1 MKYKSNNAKFVKIY
15 NADSENQSN
24 TINLCL
30 IVCTMYAT
38 NNHIATGEP
47 ARTGGDASKK
57 NAVNATLKS
66 IGKKFNNKA
75 DGTMNN
81 AGTTKY
87 I

>member
-1 MKYKSNNAKFVKIY
+1 
-15 NADSENQSN
+15 
-24 TINLCL
+24 
-30 IVCTMYAT
+30 MYAT
-38 NNHIATGEP
+38 NNHIATVEP
-47 ARTGGDASKK
+47 ARTGVDASKK